1 MMKIT
6 QICVLI
12 FLFCV
17 GYTSK
22 AQVASYT
29 FTHQIGIFTPNSTSA
44 TNVAAV
50 EADSGI
56 STALPIGF
64 DFMYGTSTYT
74 EFFMSSNGFISFGP
88 VGNTITANNLSTA
101 NTSQRPIIA
110 PLWDDLD
117 GRATVNSNNVSKA
130 SYEVSGVA
138 PNRVLTVEWLNWEW
152 NWNSTEPVISFQVKL
167 YETTNVIEFVYRQES
182 AAINGT
188 GSASIGINDA
198 TGSGD
203 GSFLNLDT
211 DLSIPT
217 VTSTTSVT
225 DIDVK
230 PANNQ
235 VFTFTPPAC
244 LYKGVITVTNLN
256 VPTAS
261 LNLSIPASVSMDFY
275 ITNGAIPTASTT
287 PSGTIAV
294 GATSLPL
301 TGLSASSI
309 YTVYVKYA
317 CAALGS
323 EWHKVFQFSTPCGVV
338 SNFFEGFENAEI
350 GSSTNNTYPYCW
362 SYVDTV
368 TTSGYGYV
376 NSSSANNGNN
386 GFYTYRA
393 STTSANYNGDVLLIS
408 PETNNLGNGTKQIRF
423 WAKVSSSS
431 YINTHKF
438 ELYTMDGTTSTATK
452 TLLQGNIP
460 LTDSWQEF
468 IFPLPVTTDDYLA
481 FSFERDGGA
490 AYVYLDDI
498 YYEDIETCFHPVDV
512 TFTNITQVG
521 ADISWTPS
529 PQSTGGTGYEYE
541 IRTSGAPGSGTTGLE
556 ASGNTTNL
564 SVTISALDPNT
575 DYEVFVRSVCG
586 TATSRW
592 SQAVMFKTLCA
603 TFGNFSEN
611 FDNISTGSPSKTGAN
626 YPDCWSYID
635 STTTGYGYVV
645 ASNPQSSPRVYRL
658 YRANTAS
665 GASSEELVLVS
676 PPTDNLGNG
685 AKQLRFSIRSYST
698 TNYNSKLEIL
708 SMPDPTTTT
717 GATVLATINNNN
729 DRVWAEYVVPLPVGT
744 DDFFAFRLAY
754 PGVTTASS
762 ITIDDVYY
770 EDVPT
775 PSIVNVT
782 KNDVLC
788 YDANTGDISVEVE
801 GGALPLTYTWSP
813 AVSTTDTA
821 TGLAGGTYT
830 VTVTDALNRTVSE
843 TITIDEPDEL
853 LSNYVVTG
861 ISCNGA
867 DDATITIAP
876 TGGVAP
882 YTILWSTNDTGN
894 TISNLVPGN
903 YTVTITDANF
913 CSITEDVTIIEP
925 AILTATGTQTDVS
938 LYNGTDGEAVVAMT
952 GGTAPYTYT
961 WTPAVSS
968 TDTASNLAA
977 GTYTVVVTDAN
988 GCTTTHM
995 FTITEP
1001 IPLMVDTYSQ
1011 TNVSCNGGSN
1021 GTATVDVIGGN
1032 APYTYQWSPS
1042 GGTAATATGL
1052 ATGTY
1057 EVEITDSTANTITHT
1072 FVITEPDPIIAIL
1085 SHKTDVLCS
1094 STATGSAT
1102 ITVNGGVGPFTYV
1115 WSHGVTTPNATLN
1128 NLNAGNYV
1136 VTVKDVNG
1144 CSATTQVTVAIAQPS
1159 PIVITNTDTTNVSC
1173 FGMNDGALTV
1183 AVTGGV
1189 APYTYNWS
1197 NGQSGATIGNLTHGT
1212 YTVTVTDANNC
1223 TQSQS
1228 FSVTQPAFVNPPSV
1242 SNQGFCSG
1250 QNATLKD
1257 VLINGTN
1264 IKWYN
1269 AISGGTALPATTALT
1284 NGTTYYASQTIGTC
1298 ESTRVAVQVTL
1309 HTGTPLV
1316 TTQLSVC
1323 GNTRIQNMTIDG
1335 FNYTQL
1341 KWYDT
1346 ATSTTPLVASQLLT
1360 SKTYY
1365 VSSVTGTC
1373 ESTRQPIQVTV
1384 SATVTAPTA
1393 TFQTVCGGTT
1403 LAELAVTKDPA
1414 GTLNWYSSLQA
1425 MIPLAHTTVVT
1436 SGTYYVQQVIGNC
1449 ESSKVAVQVQV
1460 TNVAVPTISVIN
1472 TCEGLTIA
1480 DYNVENGTNYVWFID
1495 NNSTTTALPTT
1506 QLITSGTYYIANE
1519 LSGCMSARRNVAVN
1533 VSSVPLS
1540 PTGAT
1545 FQTFLFAATIG
1556 DLRMNEPNVSWFATY
1571 TDAIDQVNELP
1582 DTTPLIDKA
1591 KYYGIIVGGNN
1602 CASTPTEVEV
1612 EVKTVGLLEL
1622 DLAQLRYFPN
1632 PVDTELNI
1640 NYIEDIKKVEVF
1652 TITGQK
1658 VFTNEFTS
1666 NEIRVDLSSLS
1677 SGTYMVRIETETA
1690 SQFVKIVKR

>member
-1 MMKIT
+1 MKKNTNYFQFRIPW
-6 QICVLI
+6 L
-12 FLFCV
+12 
-17 GYTSK
+17 K
-22 AQVASYT
+22 
-29 FTHQIGIFTPNSTSA
+29 
-44 TNVAAV
+44 TNVLFFLLLVVIIPFGAIAQTV
-50 EADSGI
+50 
-56 STALPIGF
+56 TIGT
-64 DFMYGTSTYT
+64 GTSTNSSTGNPTPFVAYYRTTKLQLFYT
-74 EFFMSSNGFISFGP
+74 AAELTANGAVANTYINSIAFDATNLNSFPTTAPYTLNAKVYTTSETNPIGTAFFTSGPNTSLSSTTFIPAVGWNTLTFATPILWNGCDNIVVEVCSDLGQSYASNGNVSINYESITGSSS
-88 VGNTITANNLSTA
+88 VVARYYNSDTANLACSTNTGGTTTTNRPNIRFGTAANTA
-101 NTSQRPIIA
+101 NCGYVCGFSATATSSTNI
-110 PLWDDLD
+110 DLAWA
-117 GRATVNSNNVSKA
+117 GTGA
-130 SYEVSGVA
+130 SYEIEYGSLGFT
-138 PNRVLTVEWLNWEW
+138 LGTG
-152 NWNSTEPVISFQVKL
+152 TTIT
-167 YETTNVIEFVYRQES
+167 TTNLTQS
-182 AAINGT
+182 L
-188 GSASIGINDA
+188 GS
-198 TGSGD
+198 
-203 GSFLNLDT
+203 
-211 DLSIPT
+211 
-217 VTSTTSVT
+217 
-225 DIDVK
+225 
-230 PANNQ
+230 
-235 VFTFTPPAC
+235 
-244 LYKGVITVTNLN
+244 
-256 VPTAS
+256 
-261 LNLSIPASVSMDFY
+261 
-275 ITNGAIPTASTT
+275 
-287 PSGTIAV
+287 
-294 GATSLPL
+294 
-301 TGLSASSI
+301 LSANTTYDIYIKQVCSSGPDAGF
-309 YTVYVKYA
+309 YGPVTA
-317 CAALGS
+317 TT
-323 EWHKVFQFSTPCGVV
+323 QCGVV

-350 GSSTNNTYPYCW
+350 GSSTNNTYPSCW

-376 NSSSANNGNN
+376 NSSSANNGNK

-481 FSFERDGGA
+481 FSFERDGGT

-498 YYEDIETCFHPVDV
+498 YYEDLETCFHPVDV

-611 FDNISTGSPSKTGAN
+611 FDNISTGSASKTGAN

-698 TNYNSKLEIL
+698 TTYNSKLEIL

-770 EDVPT
+770 EDVPA

-801 GGALPLTYTWSP
+801 GGTLPLTYTWSP

-830 VTVTDALNRTVSE
+830 VTVTDAVNRTASE

-894 TISNLVPGN
+894 TISNLAPGN

-988 GCTTTHM
+988 GCTTTHI

-1021 GTATVDVIGGN
+1021 GTATVNVIGGN

-1057 EVEITDSTANTITHT
+1057 SVLVTDATANTITET

-1250 QNATLKD
+1250 QNATLND

-1284 NGTTYYASQTIGTC
+1284 NGTTYYATQTVGIC

>member
-1 MMKIT
+1 MMFFLLYLAIVKSNLITKFKHMKKIY
-6 QICVLI
+6 LL
-12 FLFCV
+12 FLTLLLSIN
-17 GYTSK
+17 GISQATY
-22 AQVASYT
+22 
-29 FTHQIGIFTPNSTSA
+29 QIG
-44 TNVAAV
+44 
-50 EADSGI
+50 SG
-56 STALPIGF
+56 
-64 DFMYGTSTYT
+64 
-74 EFFMSSNGFISFGP
+74 
-88 VGNTITANNLSTA
+88 
-101 NTSQRPIIA
+101 
-110 PLWDDLD
+110 
-117 GRATVNSNNVSKA
+117 
-130 SYEVSGVA
+130 
-138 PNRVLTVEWLNWEW
+138 
-152 NWNSTEPVISFQVKL
+152 
-167 YETTNVIEFVYRQES
+167 
-182 AAINGT
+182 
-188 GSASIGINDA
+188 
-198 TGSGD
+198 
-203 GSFLNLDT
+203 
-211 DLSIPT
+211 
-217 VTSTTSVT
+217 TSTTSYFPLYYLYDYSYSQTIYTAAELNAQGAVIGGQIT
-225 DIDVK
+225 KIKYKPTSSVSTSDWRDWVVYMGNTTKASFTSTSDWVPVASMSQVFSNQIIANTIANDWIEITLSTPFTWDGTSNIVVAIDENTDGWGGSPSWSGYSLTPTTGNKGLYKYRDNDDIDPLNPPTGTRTNTVAQIQFIGNLS
-230 PANNQ
+230 PACSGMPNGGSVSSATQ
-235 VFTFTPPAC
+235 VGCSTTAVSVANANLGFSGFAYQWEESDDNGVADPWTDVAGQTNLTFTPPPINGTTNKYYRLKTTCSASNQSA
-244 LYKGVITVTNLN
+244 YSTVHTVTLPVTPNPATNITFTNVTDNSLTVNWVKGNGDRRVMLINTTNNFSPLPTTGAAYTNGTVLSGGDLLIWDGTAETLNISGLSCNTTYYFRIYEYARCGVSPNYIFNHATPLDGSITTNNYTPTIVPLPASNNFTGFTGANLSAVFPGWEEKTGDGPLGGTTSAWSN
-256 VPTAS
+256 SSALSVPTAKV
-261 LNLSIPASVSMDFY
+261 NLFSNTKKDWIVSPTVTINAISRVKFKAAITGYNTGAVDPERMIGTDDKVEVMISSDACGGNTWIPLYTFDETTTVNLTNVLTQYEVVIPSQYISQNVRIGFKASEGASNDAPDYDFHIGDVVIENIPNPTLT
-275 ITNGAIPTASTT
+275 ITN
-287 PSGTIAV
+287 
-294 GATSLPL
+294 
-301 TGLSASSI
+301 
-309 YTVYVKYA
+309 
-317 CAALGS
+317 
-323 EWHKVFQFSTPCGVV
+323 
-338 SNFFEGFENAEI
+338 
-350 GSSTNNTYPYCW
+350 
-362 SYVDTV
+362 
-368 TTSGYGYV
+368 
-376 NSSSANNGNN
+376 
-386 GFYTYRA
+386 
-393 STTSANYNGDVLLIS
+393 
-408 PETNNLGNGTKQIRF
+408 
-423 WAKVSSSS
+423 
-431 YINTHKF
+431 
-438 ELYTMDGTTSTATK
+438 
-452 TLLQGNIP
+452 
-460 LTDSWQEF
+460 TD
-468 IFPLPVTTDDYLA
+468 IL
-481 FSFERDGGA
+481 
-490 AYVYLDDI
+490 
-498 YYEDIETCFHPVDV
+498 C
-512 TFTNITQVG
+512 N
-521 ADISWTPS
+521 
-529 PQSTGGTGYEYE
+529 GGTG
-541 IRTSGAPGSGTTGLE
+541 
-556 ASGNTTNL
+556 
-564 SVTISALDPNT
+564 
-575 DYEVFVRSVCG
+575 
-586 TATSRW
+586 TAT
-592 SQAVMFKTLCA
+592 V
-603 TFGNFSEN
+603 
-611 FDNISTGSPSKTGAN
+611 
-626 YPDCWSYID
+626 
-635 STTTGYGYVV
+635 
-645 ASNPQSSPRVYRL
+645 
-658 YRANTAS
+658 
-665 GASSEELVLVS
+665 
-676 PPTDNLGNG
+676 
-685 AKQLRFSIRSYST
+685 
-698 TNYNSKLEIL
+698 
-708 SMPDPTTTT
+708 
-717 GATVLATINNNN
+717 
-729 DRVWAEYVVPLPVGT
+729 
-744 DDFFAFRLAY
+744 
-754 PGVTTASS
+754 
-762 ITIDDVYY
+762 
-770 EDVPT
+770 
-775 PSIVNVT
+775 IVNNGVAP
-782 KNDVLC
+782 V
-788 YDANTGDISVEVE
+788 
-801 GGALPLTYTWSP
+801 TYTWSP

-968 TDTASNLAA
+968 TDTASNLTA

-1021 GTATVDVIGGN
+1021 GTATVNVIGGN

-1250 QNATLKD
+1250 QNATLND

-1677 SGTYMVRIETETA
+1677 SGTYMVRIETKTA

>member
-64 DFMYGTSTYT
+64 NFVYGAGTYT
-74 EFFMSSNGFISFGP
+74 EFFMSSNGFISLGA
-88 VGNTITANNLSTA
+88 VGNTLTTNNLSTA
-101 NTSQRPIIA
+101 NASQRPIIA

-117 GRATVNSNNVSKA
+117 GRATVNSNDVSKA

-152 NWNSTEPVISFQVKL
+152 NYGSTDPVISFQVKL
-167 YETTNVIEFVYRQES
+167 YETTNIIEFVYRNES
-182 AAINGT
+182 GSINGT

-198 TGSGD
+198 TGSGS
-203 GSFLNLDT
+203 GTYLNLNSNLT
-211 DLSIPT
+211 TPT
-217 VTSTTSVT
+217 VTSTSAVNNIST
-225 DIDVK
+225 K
-230 PANNQ
+230 PTTNQ
-235 VFTFTPPAC
+235 VFRFTPPAC
-244 LYKGVITVTNLN
+244 LYAGSITVSNIGFTSA
-256 VPTAS
+256 T
-261 LNLSIPASVSMDFY
+261 LNLSVPASVAMDFY
-275 ITNGAIPTASTT
+275 ITDGTAPTSSTVPTGTVSVNG
-287 PSGTIAV
+287 
-294 GATSLPL
+294 TSLPL
-301 TGLSASSI
+301 TNLTAATS
-309 YTVYVKYA
+309 YTIYVKYP
-317 CAALGS
+317 CAAIGNTWVYAS
-323 EWHKVFQFSTPCGVV
+323 RFDTPC
-338 SNFFEGFENAEI
+338 
-350 GSSTNNTYPYCW
+350 P
-362 SYVDTV
+362 
-368 TTSGYGYV
+368 
-376 NSSSANNGNN
+376 
-386 GFYTYRA
+386 
-393 STTSANYNGDVLLIS
+393 
-408 PETNNLGNGTKQIRF
+408 
-423 WAKVSSSS
+423 
-431 YINTHKF
+431 
-438 ELYTMDGTTSTATK
+438 
-452 TLLQGNIP
+452 
-460 LTDSWQEF
+460 
-468 IFPLPVTTDDYLA
+468 
-481 FSFERDGGA
+481 
-490 AYVYLDDI
+490 I
-498 YYEDIETCFHPVDV
+498 Y
-512 TFTNITQVG
+512 
-521 ADISWTPS
+521 
-529 PQSTGGTGYEYE
+529 
-541 IRTSGAPGSGTTGLE
+541 
-556 ASGNTTNL
+556 
-564 SVTISALDPNT
+564 
-575 DYEVFVRSVCG
+575 
-586 TATSRW
+586 
-592 SQAVMFKTLCA
+592 
-603 TFGNFSEN
+603 GNFSEN

-698 TNYNSKLEIL
+698 TTYNSKLEIL

-770 EDVPT
+770 EDLGT
-775 PSIVNVT
+775 CMYPSGIGVTNVT
-782 KNDVLC
+782 ATTSIIEWMASLDPMVTGYEYEVRTAGAAGSGATGLVATGTVSAATTTANITGLSSATDYTVYVRSICGASSGVWTTTPAYFQTLCSIFVNDFFEGFDTTDTGAASNNTVPICWSYIGDTTGYYGYTSPDATRVSGGKGFRYYKTTATATEDLLLVSPETNNLGNGAKQIRFWVKVVSGTANVPVYTLDGNTSNATKTQIELIPVNTTWTEYTVALPVTTDDYFAIGFLDNSSSTQLYLDDIYYEDIPAPTITITKTDILC
-788 YDANTGDISVEVE
+788 NGDADGSATAVVE
-801 GGALPLTYTWSP
+801 GGASPLTYTWSP
-813 AVSTTDTA
+813 PVSTTDSA
-821 TGLAGGTYT
+821 TGLVGGTYT
-830 VTVTDALNRTVSE
+830 ITVTDALNRTDTATV
-843 TITIDEPDEL
+843 IIDEPDEL

-938 LYNGTDGEAVVAMT
+938 LYTGSDGEAVVTMS
-952 GGTAPYTYT
+952 GGTAPYTYV

-968 TDTASNLAA
+968 TDTASNLTA

-1021 GTATVDVIGGN
+1021 GTATVNVIGGN

-1212 YTVTVTDANNC
+1212 YTVIVTDANNC

-1250 QNATLKD
+1250 QNATLND

-1545 FQTFLFAATIG
+1545 FQMFLFAATIG

>member
-64 DFMYGTSTYT
+64 DFVYGAGTYT
-74 EFFMSSNGFISFGP
+74 EFFMSSNGFISLGA
-88 VGNTITANNLSTA
+88 VGNTLTTNNLSTA
-101 NTSQRPIIA
+101 NASQRPIIA

-117 GRATVNSNNVSKA
+117 GRATVNSNDVSKA

-152 NWNSTEPVISFQVKL
+152 NYGSTDPVISFQVKL
-167 YETTNVIEFVYRQES
+167 YETTNIIEFVYRNES
-182 AAINGT
+182 GSINGT

-198 TGSGD
+198 TGSGS
-203 GSFLNLDT
+203 GTYLNLNSNLT
-211 DLSIPT
+211 TPT
-217 VTSTTSVT
+217 VTSTSAVT
-225 DIDVK
+225 NISTK
-230 PANNQ
+230 PTTNQ
-235 VFTFTPPAC
+235 VFRFTPPAC
-244 LYKGVITVTNLN
+244 LYAGSITVSNIGFTSA
-256 VPTAS
+256 T
-261 LNLSIPASVSMDFY
+261 LNLSVPASVAMDFY
-275 ITNGAIPTASTT
+275 ITDGTAPTSSTVPTGTVSVNG
-287 PSGTIAV
+287 
-294 GATSLPL
+294 TSLPVTNL
-301 TGLSASSI
+301 TAATS
-309 YTVYVKYA
+309 YTIYVKYS
-317 CAALGS
+317 CAAIGNTWVYAS
-323 EWHKVFQFSTPCGVV
+323 SFDTPC
-338 SNFFEGFENAEI
+338 
-350 GSSTNNTYPYCW
+350 P
-362 SYVDTV
+362 
-368 TTSGYGYV
+368 
-376 NSSSANNGNN
+376 
-386 GFYTYRA
+386 
-393 STTSANYNGDVLLIS
+393 
-408 PETNNLGNGTKQIRF
+408 
-423 WAKVSSSS
+423 
-431 YINTHKF
+431 
-438 ELYTMDGTTSTATK
+438 
-452 TLLQGNIP
+452 
-460 LTDSWQEF
+460 
-468 IFPLPVTTDDYLA
+468 
-481 FSFERDGGA
+481 
-490 AYVYLDDI
+490 I
-498 YYEDIETCFHPVDV
+498 Y
-512 TFTNITQVG
+512 
-521 ADISWTPS
+521 
-529 PQSTGGTGYEYE
+529 
-541 IRTSGAPGSGTTGLE
+541 
-556 ASGNTTNL
+556 
-564 SVTISALDPNT
+564 
-575 DYEVFVRSVCG
+575 
-586 TATSRW
+586 
-592 SQAVMFKTLCA
+592 
-603 TFGNFSEN
+603 GNFSEN

-626 YPDCWSYID
+626 YPNCWSYID

-698 TNYNSKLEIL
+698 TTYNSKLEIL
-708 SMPDPTTTT
+708 SMPNPTTTT

-744 DDFFAFRLAY
+744 DDYFAFSLSY

-770 EDVPT
+770 EDLGTCMYPSGIGATNVTATTSIIEWMASSDPMVTGYEYEVRTAGAAGSGATGLVATGTVSAATTTANITGLSSATDYTVYVRSICGASSGVWTTTPAYFQTLCSIFVNDFFEGFDTTDTGAASNNTVPICWSYIGDT
-775 PSIVNVT
+775 TGYYGYTSPDATRVSGGKGFRYYKTTATATEDLLLVSPETNNLGNGAKQIRFWVKVVSGTANVPVYTLDGNTSNATKTQIELIPVNTTWTEYTVPLPVTTDDYFAIGFLDNSSSTQLYLDDIYYEDIPAPSIVNVT

-813 AVSTTDTA
+813 VVSTTDTA

-867 DDATITIAP
+867 DDATIAIAP

-938 LYNGTDGEAVVAMT
+938 LYTGSDGEAVVTMS
-952 GGTAPYTYT
+952 GGTAPYTYV

-968 TDTASNLAA
+968 TDTASNLTA

-1021 GTATVDVIGGN
+1021 GTATVNVIGGN

-1072 FVITEPDPIIAIL
+1072 FVITEPAPIVPTL

-1094 STATGSAT
+1094 SSSTGSAT
-1102 ITVNGGVGPFTYV
+1102 ITVNGGVAPFTYV
-1115 WSHGVTTPNATLN
+1115 WSHGVTTQNATLS

-1136 VTVKDVNG
+1136 VTVKDANG
-1144 CSATTQVTVAIAQPS
+1144 CSAATQVAVTIAQPS
-1159 PIVITNTDTTNVSC
+1159 PIAITSTNTTNVSC
-1173 FGMNDGALTV
+1173 FGMNDGSLTV

-1197 NGQSGATIGNLTHGT
+1197 NGQSGTTISNLTHGT

-1242 SNQGFCSG
+1242 SNQGFCAG
-1250 QNATLKD
+1250 QNATLND
-1257 VLINGTN
+1257 VLISGTN
-1264 IKWYN
+1264 IKWYDT
-1269 AISGGTALPATTALT
+1269 ASGGIALPVTTVLT
-1284 NGTTYYASQTIGTC
+1284 NGTTYYATQTVGIC

-1346 ATSTTPLVASQLLT
+1346 ATSTTALVASQLLT

-1365 VSSVTGTC
+1365 VSSITGTC
-1373 ESTRQPIQVTV
+1373 ESARQPIQVTV
-1384 SATVTAPTA
+1384 SAAVPVPTA
-1393 TFQTVCGGTT
+1393 ALQTVCGGTT